1 MNIKSKFYKIYF
13 SVIAALILLLAAF
26 LIFLGGWLGN
36 YEKAQPETMVN
47 SIIETYVK
55 SGDFYG
61 IKNIAP
67 ISVSPYESKETIN
80 KVLSEAT
87 KSGEITASSSASRVE
102 GAEIAYTV
110 KAGDKKII
118 NVYFKKTADSSALLA
133 KYEIISVAFD
143 DSFYK
148 TATITMPQ
156 NTEIKVNGIA
166 LDSADI
172 KTATLP
178 EIPKKYKPE
187 NLKGSSYATLSNLL
201 SDDLTVEASEN
212 GVALAVTKSG
222 TQYSVNE
229 SIDATFKDTLTTF
242 AIDASKTY
250 SAYMQEDSS
259 LGAVQKYFA
268 TDTDFYQNIRTS
280 LVIFALDHESFR
292 FDDVKAHSVNKF
304 SDNLYSCHVTL
315 TQVLIRNGKEYKDY
329 YNKNVFIYVNGNKM
343 SVIDLQSTGDKQ

>member
-1 MNIKSKFYKIYF
+1 MKIKSKFYKIYF
-13 SVIAALILLLAAF
+13 SVIAGFLLLLAAF
-26 LIFLGGWLGN
+26 LIFLSGWLGN

-47 SIIETYVK
+47 SIIEGYIK
-55 SGDFYG
+55 SGDFYEV
-61 IKNIAP
+61 KNIAP
-67 ISVSPYESKETIN
+67 LNVSPYEAKETVN
-80 KVLSEAT
+80 KVLSDAAKE
-87 KSGEITASSSASRVE
+87 GEITASSSASRIE

-110 KAGDKKII
+110 KAGDKKLI
-118 NVYFKKTADSSALLA
+118 NIYFKKTASSSALLA
-133 KYEIISVAFD
+133 KYEIVSMAFD
-143 DSFYK
+143 DAFYK

-156 NTEIKVNGIA
+156 NAEIKVNGMV
-166 LDSADI
+166 LDKADI

-187 NLKGSSYATLSNLL
+187 NLSGGCYATLSNLL
-201 SDDLTVEASEN
+201 SEELTVEASEN
-212 GVALAVTKSG
+212 GTPLAVTKSG

-229 SIDATFKDTLTTF
+229 SIDATLKDKLADF
-242 AIDASKTY
+242 ATEASKTY

-280 LVIFALDHESFR
+280 LVIFALDHEGFR
-292 FDDVKAHSVNKF
+292 FDDVKTHSINKF